1 MTTVSIQAFCEA
13 LYCTL
18 TRWEAFVPD
27 DAERIRFTALDA
39 APGETRLY
47 EVEFVGVRDFRWQED
62 HEPAQA
68 RAMARRLPDDRL
80 ELSDI
85 ELEREADG
93 WRFWCDPW
101 YCRTIEFRCAG
112 IRLNGV
118 AVDGTGKWLQDSLPS
133 EKPEIPPYVGEVSD
147 SVEAIL
153 DIPRAG

>member
-1 MTTVSIQAFCEA
+1 VDSVSIQAFCEA

-27 DAERIRFTALDA
+27 NAQRIRFTALDA
-39 APGETRLY
+39 ASSGARLY
-47 EVEFVGVRDFRWQED
+47 DVEFAGVRDFRWQEE
-62 HEPAQA
+62 HEPVQA
-68 RAMARRLPDDRL
+68 RAMPRRSPDDRL
-80 ELSDI
+80 ELSNV

-101 YCRTIEFRCAG
+101 YCRTIEFRCAA

-118 AVDGTGKWLQDSLPS
+118 AVSGTGKWLQDELPS
-133 EKPEIPPYVGEVSD
+133 VAPHIPPYTGEVPDNIESL
-147 SVEAIL
+147 L